1 MNKGSI
7 NPTIFKGIA
16 DEVKKVE
23 WPSRKDAL
31 HLTLVVVIISV
42 LVGLYTGVLDIALAK
57 LLQIV
62 LSLKK

>member
-7 NPTIFKGIA
+7 NPNIFKGIT